1 MAAPTTQDFKV
12 IGTRPVRHDGLDKVI
27 GRAKYGAD
35 YSFPGMLYG
44 KVLRSPHAHARIKS
58 INAEKALRLPGVKA
72 VVTHADF
79 APQTIAPVYR
89 MGGEAAVNPLY
100 LASNILAKDKVLYH
114 GHGVAAVAATSVHIA
129 EEALDLIEVEYE
141 VLPPVLD
148 VIEAMKPGAPIVNA
162 SIRQKDKPDQQ
173 TNIAGEFQFKRGDI
187 EAGFKAADHIVEREF
202 RTEMVH
208 QGYIEPPN
216 ALGIYQSDG
225 RATVYTSTQ
234 GPFDVRLMTATL
246 MGLPEGNVKVV
257 PAEIGGGFGA
267 KLSVHIEPVALLL
280 SKHTGRPV
288 KMVMTRT
295 EVLRA
300 TGPTSGSILRIKM
313 GATKDGKITAAQ
325 VWNAYEAGGFPGSPV
340 WLGCFTG
347 LSPYTIDN
355 FLVDGFD
362 VLVNKPKTSSYRAP
376 GATNA
381 AFAVECAVDEL
392 AQLCGMDP
400 LDFRIKNASHEGT
413 LSVVGPKFPRIGHI
427 EVCEALKNSEHYK
440 SPLTGKYRGRGV
452 ATGFWINGGMQ
463 SSAIVNVHQDGTAS
477 VITGS
482 VDIGGSR
489 ASTAMVVAEVLGLRA
504 DEVRPSVVDTD
515 SIGYTDGTGGS
526 RVAFATGMAAYQA
539 AHDVVRQL
547 KERAAKVWEIGPE
560 DVDWI
565 DGKAISK
572 KNGVPPMSFKDLAPR
587 LTRTGGPVTGRANVY
602 ATGVGPAFAGCLVDV
617 EIDPETAKVQVLRCT
632 VAQDAG
638 KAIHPSYVE
647 GQMQGGTVQGLG
659 WALNEEY
666 VYDNKGVLRNASFL
680 DYRMPTC
687 LDLPMIEPVIVEVA
701 NPGHPLGVRGVGEVS
716 IVPPPAAV
724 ANAVSRAIG
733 IRITDLPISPPRLF
747 KVLSEQKVDKTFPA
761 RK

>member
-1 MAAPTTQDFKV
+1 MDTPRTQDFKV

-58 INAEKALRLPGVKA
+58 INAERALRLPGVKA

-79 APQTIAPVYR
+79 APQTTAPVYR
-89 MGGEAAVNPLY
+89 MGGEAAINPLY
-100 LASNILAKDKVLYH
+100 LASNILAKDKVLFA
-114 GHGVAAVAATSVHIA
+114 GHGVAALAATSLHVA
-129 EEALDLIEVEYE
+129 EEALALIDVEYD
-141 VLPPVLD
+141 VLPVVLD
-148 VIEAMKPGAPIVNA
+148 VIEAMQPGAPILNPT
-162 SIRQKDKPDQQ
+162 IRRKERPDEE
-173 TNIAGEFQFKRGDI
+173 TNVAGEFQFKRGDV
-187 EAGFKAADHIVEREF
+187 ESGFKAAEIVVEREF

-216 ALGIYQSDG
+216 ALGIFPGDG
-225 RATVYTSTQ
+225 HATVYTSTQ
-234 GPFDVRLMTATL
+234 GPFDVRIMSATL
-246 MGLPEGNVKVV
+246 LGLPEGSVKVI

-267 KLSVHIEPVALLL
+267 KLTVHIEPVALLL
-280 SKHTGRPV
+280 SKCAGGRPV
-288 KMVMTRT
+288 KMVLTRT
-295 EVLRA
+295 EMMRGA
-300 TGPTSGSILRIKM
+300 TGPTSGSILRVKM
-313 GATKDGKITAAQ
+313 GATRDGRIVAARA
-325 VWNAYEAGGFPGSPV
+325 WLAYEAGAFPGSPV

-347 LSPYTIDN
+347 LSPYNIEN
-355 FLVDGFD
+355 FLVDGYD
-362 VLVNKPKTSSYRAP
+362 VLVNKPKTTSYRAP

-381 AFAVECAVDEL
+381 AFAVESVVDEL
-392 AQLCGMDP
+392 AQRCGIDP

-413 LSVVGPKFPRIGHI
+413 PSVMGPKFPRIGYVQ
-427 EVCEALKNSEHYK
+427 VCEAIKNSEHYRT
-440 SPLTGKYRGRGV
+440 PLTQVPGKYRGRGV
-452 ATGFWINGGMQ
+452 GTGFWINGGMQ
-463 SSAIVNVHQDGTAS
+463 SSAIVNVHADGTAS
-477 VITGS
+477 LVTGS

-504 DEVRPSVVDTD
+504 EDVRPAVADTD

-526 RVAFATGMAAYQA
+526 RVTFATGLAAYQA
-539 AHDVVRQL
+539 ANDVVRQL
-547 KERAAKVWEIGPE
+547 RERAAKIWEIAPE
-560 DVDWI
+560 DVDWT

-572 KNGVPPMSFKDLAPR
+572 KNGVAPLTLKDLAPR

-602 ATGVGPAFAGCLVDV
+602 ATGVGPAFAACLVDL

-666 VYDNKGVLRNASFL
+666 VYDDKGNLRNASFL

-687 LDLPMIEPVIVEVA
+687 LDLPMIDPVIVEVA

-716 IVPPPAAV
+716 IVAPPAAV
-724 ANAVSRAIG
+724 ANAASMAVG
-733 IRITDLPISPPRLF
+733 TRITDLPISPPRLF
-747 KVLSEQKVDKTFPA
+747 KVLSA
-761 RK
+761 RRG

>member
-1 MAAPTTQDFKV
+1 MDTPQTHQFKV

-44 KVLRSPHAHARIKS
+44 KVLRSPYAHARIKS
-58 INAEKALRLPGVKA
+58 INTEKALRLPGVKA

-79 APQTIAPVYR
+79 APQTTAPVYR

-100 LASNILAKDKVLYH
+100 LASNILAKDKVLYA
-114 GHGVAAVAATSVHIA
+114 GHGVAAVAATSPHIA
-129 EEALDLIEVEYE
+129 EEALALIEVEYE
-141 VLPPVLD
+141 PLPLVLD
-148 VIEAMKPGAPIVNA
+148 LLEAMKPGAAIINPDL
-162 SIRQKDKPDQQ
+162 RRKDKPDEQ

-187 EAGFKAADHIVEREF
+187 EAGFKAADIIVEREF

-216 ALGIYQSDG
+216 ALGIFPGDG
-225 RATVYTSTQ
+225 HATVYTSTQ
-234 GPFDVRLMTATL
+234 GPFDVRIMSATL
-246 MGLPEGNVKVV
+246 LGLPEGNVKVV

-267 KLSVHIEPVALLL
+267 KLTVHIEPVALLL
-280 SKHTGRPV
+280 SKHAGGRPV

-295 EVLRA
+295 EMMRGA
-300 TGPTSGSILRIKM
+300 TGPTSGSILRVKM
-313 GATKDGKITAAQ
+313 GATKEGRIVAAKA
-325 VWNAYEAGGFPGSPV
+325 WFAYEAGAFPGSPV

-347 LSPYTIDN
+347 LSPYDIEN
-355 FLVDGFD
+355 FLVDGYD

-381 AFAVECAVDEL
+381 AFAVECVVDEL
-392 AQLCGMDP
+392 ANRCGMDP
-400 LDFRIKNASHEGT
+400 LDFRIRNASREGT
-413 LSVVGPKFPRIGHI
+413 QSVMGPKFPRIGYI
-427 EVCEALKNSEHYK
+427 EVCEAIKNSQHYRT
-440 SPLTGKYRGRGV
+440 PLAQVPGKYRGRGV

-463 SSAIVNVHQDGTAS
+463 SSAIVNVHADGTAS
-477 VITGS
+477 LVTGS

-504 DEVRPSVVDTD
+504 EDVRPAVADTD

-526 RVAFATGMAAYQA
+526 RVAFATGLAAYQA

-547 KERAAKVWEIGPE
+547 KERAAKVWEISPE
-560 DVDWI
+560 DVAWV

-572 KNGVPPMSFKDLAPR
+572 KNGAPPLTLKELAPR

-602 ATGVGPAFAGCLVDV
+602 ATGVGPAFAACLVDV

-666 VYDNKGVLRNASFL
+666 VYDEKGTLRNASFL

-724 ANAVSRAIG
+724 ANAVSMAVG
-733 IRITDLPISPPRLF
+733 SRITDLPISPPRLF
-747 KVLSEQKVDKTFPA
+747 KVLAA
-761 RK
+761 RRG

>member
-1 MAAPTTQDFKV
+1 MDTPQTHQFKV

-44 KVLRSPHAHARIKS
+44 KVLRSPYAHARIKS
-58 INAEKALRLPGVKA
+58 INTEKALRLPGVKA

-79 APQTIAPVYR
+79 APQTTAPVYR

-100 LASNILAKDKVLYH
+100 LASNILAKDKVLYA
-114 GHGVAAVAATSVHIA
+114 GHGVAAVAATSPHIA
-129 EEALDLIEVEYE
+129 EEALALIEVEYE
-141 VLPPVLD
+141 PLPLVLD
-148 VIEAMKPGAPIVNA
+148 LLEAMKPGAAIINPDL
-162 SIRQKDKPDQQ
+162 RRKDKPDEQ

-187 EAGFKAADHIVEREF
+187 EAGFKAADIIVEREF

-216 ALGIYQSDG
+216 ALGIFPGDG
-225 RATVYTSTQ
+225 HATVYTSTQ
-234 GPFDVRLMTATL
+234 GPFDVRIMSATL
-246 MGLPEGNVKVV
+246 LGLPEGNVKVV

-267 KLSVHIEPVALLL
+267 KLTVHIEPVALLL
-280 SKHTGRPV
+280 SKHAGGRPV

-295 EVLRA
+295 EMMRGA
-300 TGPTSGSILRIKM
+300 TGPTSGSILRVKM
-313 GATKDGKITAAQ
+313 GATKEGRIVAAKA
-325 VWNAYEAGGFPGSPV
+325 WFAYEAGAFPGSPV

-347 LSPYTIDN
+347 LSPYDIEN
-355 FLVDGFD
+355 FLVDGYD

-381 AFAVECAVDEL
+381 AFAVECVVDEL
-392 AQLCGMDP
+392 ANRCGMDP
-400 LDFRIKNASHEGT
+400 LDFRIRNASREGT
-413 LSVVGPKFPRIGHI
+413 QSVMGPKFPRIGYI
-427 EVCEALKNSEHYK
+427 EVCEAIKNSQHYRT
-440 SPLTGKYRGRGV
+440 PLAQVPGKYRGRGV

-463 SSAIVNVHQDGTAS
+463 SSAIVNVHADGTAS
-477 VITGS
+477 LVTGS

-504 DEVRPSVVDTD
+504 EDVRPAVADTD

-526 RVAFATGMAAYQA
+526 RVAFATGLAAYQA

-547 KERAAKVWEIGPE
+547 KERAAKVWEISPE
-560 DVDWI
+560 DVAWV

-572 KNGVPPMSFKDLAPR
+572 KNGAPPLTLKELAPR

-602 ATGVGPAFAGCLVDV
+602 ATGVGPAFAACLVDV

-638 KAIHPSYVE
+638 KAIHPSFVE

-666 VYDNKGVLRNASFL
+666 VYDEKGTLRNASFL

-724 ANAVSRAIG
+724 ANAVSMAVG
-733 IRITDLPISPPRLF
+733 SRITDLPISPPRLF
-747 KVLSEQKVDKTFPA
+747 KVLAA
-761 RK
+761 RRG

>member
-1 MAAPTTQDFKV
+1 MDQPATQQFKV

-72 VVTHADF
+72 VVTHQDF
-79 APQTIAPVYR
+79 APQTTAPVYR
-89 MGGEAAVNPLY
+89 MGGEAAINPLY
-100 LASNILAKDKVLYH
+100 LATSLLARDKALYH
-114 GHGVAAVAATSVHIA
+114 GHAVAAVAATSPHIA

-141 VLPPVLD
+141 VLPAVLD
-148 VIEAMKPGAPIVNA
+148 LLDAMKPGAPIINPDL
-162 SIRQKDKPDQQ
+162 RLKDKPDQQ

-216 ALGIYQSDG
+216 AVGIYHLDG
-225 RATVYTSTQ
+225 RATIYTSTQ
-234 GPFDVRLMTATL
+234 GPFDVRLMSATL
-246 MGLPEGNVKVV
+246 LGLPEGSVKVI

-267 KLSVHIEPVALLL
+267 KLTVIAEPIALLL
-280 SKHTGRPV
+280 SKQTGGRPV
-288 KMVMTRT
+288 KMVWTRA

-313 GATKDGKITAAQ
+313 GATKDGKITAAR
-325 VWNAYEAGGFPGSPV
+325 VWNAYEAGGLPGSPV

-347 LSPYTIDN
+347 LSPYNIDN
-355 FLVDGFD
+355 FLVDGYD

-381 AFAVECAVDEL
+381 ALAVECAVDEL

-400 LDFRIKNASHEGT
+400 LDLRIKNGSREGT
-413 LSVVGPKFPRIGHI
+413 PSVVGPKFPRIGFL
-427 EVCEALKNSEHYK
+427 EVCEAIKNSDHYK

-452 ATGFWINGGMQ
+452 GTGFWINGGMQ

-477 VITGS
+477 LLTGS

-504 DEVRPSVVDTD
+504 EDVRPAVADTD
-515 SIGYTDGTGGS
+515 AIGYTDGTGGS
-526 RVAFATGMAAYQA
+526 RVAFATGLAAYQA
-539 AHDVVRQL
+539 SHDVVRQL
-547 KERAAKVWEIGPE
+547 KERAAKIWEISPE

-565 DGKAISK
+565 DGKAVSR
-572 KNGVPPMSFKDLAPR
+572 KNGAAPLSFKELAPR

-617 EIDPETAKVQVLRCT
+617 EVDPETAKVQVLRCT
-632 VAQDAG
+632 VVQDAG

-647 GQMQGGTVQGLG
+647 GQMQGGTVQGIG

-666 VYDNKGVLRNASFL
+666 VYDDKGTMRNASFL

-687 LDLPMIEPVIVEVA
+687 LDLPMIEPIIVEVA

-733 IRITDLPISPPRLF
+733 ARITDLPISPPRLF
-747 KVLSEQKVDKTFPA
+747 KVLSA

>member
-1 MAAPTTQDFKV
+1 MDTPQTHQFKV

-44 KVLRSPHAHARIKS
+44 KVLRSPYAHARIKS

-72 VVTHADF
+72 VVTHDDF
-79 APQTIAPVYR
+79 APQTTAPVYR

-100 LASNILAKDKVLYH
+100 LASNILAKDKVLYA
-114 GHGVAAVAATSVHIA
+114 GHGVAAVAATSPHIA
-129 EEALDLIEVEYE
+129 EEALSLIEVEYE
-141 VLPPVLD
+141 PLPIVLD
-148 VIEAMKPGAPIVNA
+148 VLEAMKPGAPIINTT
-162 SIRQKDKPDQQ
+162 IRRKEHPDEE

-187 EAGFKAADHIVEREF
+187 EAGFKSAEIIVEREF

-216 ALGIYQSDG
+216 ALGIFPGDG
-225 RATVYTSTQ
+225 HATVYTSTQ
-234 GPFDVRLMTATL
+234 GPFDVRIMSATL
-246 MGLPEGNVKVV
+246 LGLPEGSVKVV

-267 KLSVHIEPVALLL
+267 KLSVHIEPVALIL
-280 SKHTGRPV
+280 SKNAGGRPV

-295 EVLRA
+295 EMMRGA
-300 TGPTSGSILRIKM
+300 TGPTSGSVLRVRM
-313 GATKDGKITAAQ
+313 GATKDGKIVAAKC
-325 VWNAYEAGGFPGSPV
+325 WFAYEAGAFPGSPV

-347 LSPYTIDN
+347 LSPYNIDN

-362 VLVNKPKTSSYRAP
+362 VLVNKPKTTSYRAP

-381 AFAVECAVDEL
+381 AFAVECVVDEL
-392 AQLCGMDP
+392 AQRCGMDP
-400 LDFRIKNASHEGT
+400 LDFRIRNASREGT
-413 LSVVGPKFPRIGHI
+413 PSVMGPKFPRIGCV
-427 EVCEALKNSEHYK
+427 EVCEAIKNSKHYK
-440 SPLTGKYRGRGV
+440 TPLVQVPGKYRGRGT
-452 ATGFWINGGMQ
+452 AIGFWINGGMQ
-463 SSAIVNVHQDGTAS
+463 SSAIVNVHADGTAS
-477 VITGS
+477 LVTGS

-504 DEVRPSVVDTD
+504 EDVRPSVADTD

-526 RVAFATGMAAYQA
+526 RVAFATGLAAYQA
-539 AHDVVRQL
+539 ANDVVRQL
-547 KERAAKVWEIGPE
+547 KERAAKIWEISPE
-560 DVDWI
+560 DVDWA

-572 KNGVPPMSFKDLAPR
+572 RNGVAPLTLKDLAPR

-617 EIDPETAKVQVLRCT
+617 EIDPDTAKAQVLRCT
-632 VAQDAG
+632 VVQDVG

-666 VYDNKGVLRNASFL
+666 VYDEKGNLRNASFL

-687 LDLPMIEPVIVEVA
+687 LDLPMIDPVIVEVA

-724 ANAVSRAIG
+724 ANAVSAAVG
-733 IRITDLPISPPRLF
+733 TRITDLPISPPRLF
-747 KVLSEQKVDKTFPA
+747 KILSA
-761 RK
+761 RRG

>member
-1 MAAPTTQDFKV
+1 METPQTHQFKV

-58 INAEKALRLPGVKA
+58 INAERALRLPGVKA

-79 APQTIAPVYR
+79 APQTTAPVYR
-89 MGGEAAVNPLY
+89 MGGEAAINPLY
-100 LASNILAKDKVLYH
+100 LASNILAKDKVLFA
-114 GHGVAAVAATSVHIA
+114 GHGIAAVAATSPHIA
-129 EEALDLIEVEYE
+129 EEALALIDVEYE
-141 VLPPVLD
+141 ILPVVLD
-148 VIEAMKPGAPIVNA
+148 VLEAMEPGAPILN
-162 SIRQKDKPDQQ
+162 STIRRKERPDEE

-187 EAGFKAADHIVEREF
+187 EAGFKAADFVVEREF

-216 ALGIYQSDG
+216 ALGIFTGDG
-225 RATVYTSTQ
+225 HAAVYTSTQ
-234 GPFDVRLMTATL
+234 GPFDVRIMSATL
-246 MGLPEGNVKVV
+246 LGLPEGNVKVI

-267 KLSVHIEPVALLL
+267 KLTVHVEPVALLL
-280 SKHTGRPV
+280 SKHTGGRPV

-295 EVLRA
+295 EMMRGA
-300 TGPTSGSILRIKM
+300 TGPTSGSVLRMKM
-313 GATKDGKITAAQ
+313 GATKDGKIIAAKA
-325 VWNAYEAGGFPGSPV
+325 WFAYEAGAFPGSPV

-347 LSPYTIDN
+347 LSPYDIEN
-355 FLVDGFD
+355 FLVDGYD

-381 AFAVECAVDEL
+381 ALAVECVVDEV
-392 AQLCGMDP
+392 AQRCGMDP

-413 LSVVGPKFPRIGHI
+413 ASVMGPKFPRIGYV
-427 EVCEALKNSEHYK
+427 EVCEAIKNSEHYRT
-440 SPLTGKYRGRGV
+440 PLTQVPGKYRGRGV
-452 ATGFWINGGMQ
+452 GTGFWINGGMQ
-463 SSAIVNVHQDGTAS
+463 SSAIVNVHADGTAS
-477 VITGS
+477 LVTGS

-504 DEVRPSVVDTD
+504 EDVRPAVADTD

-526 RVAFATGMAAYQA
+526 RVAFATGLAAYQA

-547 KERAAKVWEIGPE
+547 KERAAKIWEIAPE
-560 DVDWI
+560 DVDWT

-572 KNGVPPMSFKDLAPR
+572 KNGVAPLTLKELAPR

-602 ATGVGPAFAGCLVDV
+602 ATGVGPAFAACLVDL
-617 EIDPETAKVQVLRCT
+617 EIDAETAKVQVLRCT

-666 VYDNKGVLRNASFL
+666 VYDDQGNLRNASFL

-687 LDLPMIEPVIVEVA
+687 LDLPMIDPVIVEVA

-724 ANAVSRAIG
+724 ANAASMALGTRVM
-733 IRITDLPISPPRLF
+733 DLPLSPPRLF
-747 KVLSEQKVDKTFPA
+747 KVLSA
-761 RK
+761 RRA

>member
-1 MAAPTTQDFKV
+1 MDTPRTQDFKV

-58 INAEKALRLPGVKA
+58 INAERALRLPGVKA

-79 APQTIAPVYR
+79 APQTTAPVYR
-89 MGGEAAVNPLY
+89 MGGEAAINPLY
-100 LASNILAKDKVLYH
+100 LASNILAKDKVLFA
-114 GHGVAAVAATSVHIA
+114 GHGVAALAATSLHVA
-129 EEALDLIEVEYE
+129 EEALSLIDVEYD
-141 VLPPVLD
+141 VLPVVLD
-148 VIEAMKPGAPIVNA
+148 VIEAMQPGAPILNPT
-162 SIRQKDKPDQQ
+162 IRRKERPDEE
-173 TNIAGEFQFKRGDI
+173 TNVAGEFQFKRGDV
-187 EAGFKAADHIVEREF
+187 ESGFKAAEIVVEREF

-216 ALGIYQSDG
+216 ALGIFPGDG
-225 RATVYTSTQ
+225 HATVYTSTQ
-234 GPFDVRLMTATL
+234 GPFDVRIMSATL
-246 MGLPEGNVKVV
+246 LGLPEGSVKVI

-267 KLSVHIEPVALLL
+267 KLTVHIEPVALLL
-280 SKHTGRPV
+280 SKCAGGRPV
-288 KMVMTRT
+288 KMVLTRT
-295 EVLRA
+295 EMMRGA
-300 TGPTSGSILRIKM
+300 TGPTSGSILRVKM
-313 GATKDGKITAAQ
+313 GATRDGRIVAARA
-325 VWNAYEAGGFPGSPV
+325 WLAYEAGAFPGSPV

-347 LSPYTIDN
+347 LSPYNIEN
-355 FLVDGFD
+355 FLVDGYD
-362 VLVNKPKTSSYRAP
+362 VLVNKPKTTSYRAP

-381 AFAVECAVDEL
+381 AFAVESVVDEL
-392 AQLCGMDP
+392 AQRCGIDP

-413 LSVVGPKFPRIGHI
+413 PSVMGPKFPRIGYVQ
-427 EVCEALKNSEHYK
+427 VCEAIKNSEHYRT
-440 SPLTGKYRGRGV
+440 PLTQVPGKYRGRGV
-452 ATGFWINGGMQ
+452 GTGFWINGGMQ
-463 SSAIVNVHQDGTAS
+463 SSAIVNVHADGTAS
-477 VITGS
+477 LVTGS

-504 DEVRPSVVDTD
+504 EDVRPAVADTD

-526 RVAFATGMAAYQA
+526 RVTFATGLAAYQA
-539 AHDVVRQL
+539 ANDVVRQL
-547 KERAAKVWEIGPE
+547 RERAAKIWEIAPE
-560 DVDWI
+560 DVDWT

-572 KNGVPPMSFKDLAPR
+572 KNGVAPLTLKDLAPR

-602 ATGVGPAFAGCLVDV
+602 ATGVGPAFAACLVDL

-666 VYDNKGVLRNASFL
+666 VYDDKGNLRNASFL

-687 LDLPMIEPVIVEVA
+687 LDLPMIDPVIVEVA

-716 IVPPPAAV
+716 IVAPPAAV
-724 ANAVSRAIG
+724 ANAASMAVG
-733 IRITDLPISPPRLF
+733 TRITDLPISPPRLF
-747 KVLSEQKVDKTFPA
+747 KVLSA
-761 RK
+761 RRG

>member
-1 MAAPTTQDFKV
+1 METPQTHQFKV
-12 IGTRPVRHDGLDKVI
+12 IGTRPVRPDGLDKVI

-35 YSFPGMLYG
+35 YSFPAMLYG

-79 APQTIAPVYR
+79 APQTMAPVYR
-89 MGGEAAVNPLY
+89 MGGEAAINPLY
-100 LASNILAKDKVLYH
+100 LASNILAKDKVLFA
-114 GHGVAAVAATSVHIA
+114 GHGVAAVAATSPHIA
-129 EEALDLIEVEYE
+129 EEALALIDVEYE
-141 VLPPVLD
+141 ILPVVLD
-148 VIEAMKPGAPIVNA
+148 VLEAMEPGAPILN
-162 SIRQKDKPDQQ
+162 STIRRKERPNEE

-187 EAGFKAADHIVEREF
+187 EAGFKAAEIIVEHEF
-202 RTEMVH
+202 HTEMVH

-216 ALGIYQSDG
+216 ALGIFPGDG
-225 RATVYTSTQ
+225 HATVYTSTQ
-234 GPFDVRLMTATL
+234 GPFDVRIMSATL
-246 MGLPEGNVKVV
+246 LGLPEGSVKVI

-267 KLSVHIEPVALLL
+267 KLTVHVEPIALLL
-280 SKHTGRPV
+280 SKHAGGRPV

-295 EVLRA
+295 EMMRGA
-300 TGPTSGSILRIKM
+300 TGPTSGSILKVKM
-313 GATKDGKITAAQ
+313 GATREGKIVAAKA
-325 VWNAYEAGGFPGSPV
+325 WFAYEAGAFPGSPV

-347 LSPYTIDN
+347 LSPYDIEN

-381 AFAVECAVDEL
+381 AFAVECVVDEL
-392 AQLCGMDP
+392 AQRCGIDP

-413 LSVVGPKFPRIGHI
+413 ASVMGPKFPRIGYV
-427 EVCEALKNSEHYK
+427 EVCQAIKNSDHYRTA
-440 SPLTGKYRGRGV
+440 LTQVPGKLRGRGV
-452 ATGFWINGGMQ
+452 GTGFWINGGMQ
-463 SSAIVNVHQDGTAS
+463 SSAIVNVHADGTAS
-477 VITGS
+477 LVTGS

-504 DEVRPSVVDTD
+504 EDVRPAVADTD

-526 RVAFATGMAAYQA
+526 RVAFATGLAAYQA

-547 KERAAKVWEIGPE
+547 KERAAKIWEIAPE
-560 DVDWI
+560 DVDWT

-572 KNGVPPMSFKDLAPR
+572 RNGVAPLTLKELAPR

-602 ATGVGPAFAGCLVDV
+602 ATGVGPAFAACLVDL
-617 EIDPETAKVQVLRCT
+617 EIDPETAKVEVLRCT

-666 VYDNKGVLRNASFL
+666 VYDEKGTLRNASFL

-687 LDLPMIEPVIVEVA
+687 LDLPMIDPVIVEVA

-724 ANAVSRAIG
+724 ANAASMAVG
-733 IRITDLPISPPRLF
+733 VRITDLPISPPRLF
-747 KVLSEQKVDKTFPA
+747 KVLSGRRD
-761 RK
+761 

>member
-1 MAAPTTQDFKV
+1 MDTPQTHQFKV
-12 IGTRPVRHDGLDKVI
+12 IGTRPVRHDGLEKVI
-27 GRAKYGAD
+27 GRARYGAD

-79 APQTIAPVYR
+79 APQTTAPVYR

-100 LASNILAKDKVLYH
+100 MASNILAKDKVLYA
-114 GHGVAAVAATSVHIA
+114 GHGVAAVAATSPHIA
-129 EEALDLIEVEYE
+129 EEALNLIEVEYE
-141 VLPPVLD
+141 PLPVVLD
-148 VIEAMKPGAPIVNA
+148 LLEAMKPGAPILNPT
-162 SIRQKDKPDQQ
+162 IRRKEHPDEE

-187 EAGFKAADHIVEREF
+187 EAGFKAADIIVEREF

-216 ALGIYQSDG
+216 ALGIFPGDG
-225 RATVYTSTQ
+225 HATVYTSTQ
-234 GPFDVRLMTATL
+234 GPFDVRIMSATL
-246 MGLPEGNVKVV
+246 LGLPEGSVKVV

-267 KLSVHIEPVALLL
+267 KLSVHIEPVALIL
-280 SKHTGRPV
+280 SKNAGGRPV

-295 EVLRA
+295 EMMRGA
-300 TGPTSGSILRIKM
+300 TGPTSGSVLRVKM
-313 GATKDGKITAAQ
+313 GCTKDGKIVAAKC
-325 VWNAYEAGGFPGSPV
+325 WFAFEAGAFPGSPV

-347 LSPYTIDN
+347 LSPYNIDN
-355 FLVDGFD
+355 FLVDGYD
-362 VLVNKPKTSSYRAP
+362 VLVNKPKTTSYRAP

-381 AFAVECAVDEL
+381 AFAVECVVDEL
-392 AQLCGMDP
+392 AQKCGMDP
-400 LDFRIKNASHEGT
+400 MDFRINNASREGT
-413 LSVVGPKFPRIGHI
+413 PSVMGPKFPRIGYV
-427 EVCEALKNSEHYK
+427 EVCEAVKNSDHYRT
-440 SPLTGKYRGRGV
+440 PLEQVPGKLRGRG
-452 ATGFWINGGMQ
+452 AGTGFWINGGMQ
-463 SSAIVNVHQDGTAS
+463 SSAIVNVHADGTAS
-477 VITGS
+477 LVTGS

-504 DEVRPSVVDTD
+504 EEVRPAVADTD

-526 RVAFATGMAAYQA
+526 RVAFATGLAAYQA
-539 AHDVVRQL
+539 ANDVVRQL
-547 KERAAKVWEIGPE
+547 KERAAKVWEISPE
-560 DVDWI
+560 DVDWV
-565 DGKAISK
+565 DGRAISK
-572 KNGVPPMSFKDLAPR
+572 RNGVAPLTLKELAPR

-602 ATGVGPAFAGCLVDV
+602 ATGVGPAFAACLVDV
-617 EIDPETAKVQVLRCT
+617 EIDPDTAKVQVLRCT

-666 VYDNKGVLRNASFL
+666 VYDEKGTLRNASFL

-687 LDLPMIEPVIVEVA
+687 LDLPMIDPIIVEVA

-724 ANAVSRAIG
+724 ANAVSNAVG
-733 IRITDLPISPPRLF
+733 TRITDLPISPPRLF
-747 KVLSEQKVDKTFPA
+747 KILSAK
-761 RK
+761 RG